1 VTADSFAKV
10 LLAAATLLA
19 VHPSIASA
27 QDLRCERGDIELR
40 GLEIVGNQSFTAA
53 ELSNV
58 IVTTPSGWARRYF
71 NIPFSPK
78 RCLNRTAFADDR
90 LRLML
95 YYRRRGF
102 PKVRVDTATM
112 LDGAGGATVRFSITE
127 GPPTQLTSLTITGLD
142 GVRQRA
148 GVLRNLPIASG
159 DRFDRAKIDMAVDS
173 MTRRLR
179 DAGYPGAHVLNA
191 YGTGPRDGTDTS
203 QTVAYDSLTV
213 VTGAFT
219 RIGAV
224 EVSVEPAPKKTQQIS
239 DAAVRR
245 LVGIDSG
252 HIYRDRLIVDAQ
264 RDLYETDAFA
274 HVAMT
279 LDSAHATS
287 IGTDSVVEP
296 LHVALVEN
304 LMHAAQAGLG
314 YGTLDCFRATAE
326 LADYNFLGDARR
338 LEMQGRISKIGIG
351 KPLDGAS
358 GLCPQ
363 ARSDPY
369 STRLNYYLGSTLRQ
383 PILLGLRS
391 VPSITAYT
399 SRVSEYNAY
408 VRTTIVGGI
417 ASETWTPTRRST
429 LQLSYT
435 LDYGR
440 TEAQPALFCA
450 VFNLCTISDQQRVQ
464 RNQRLGVLS
473 AVFSRD
479 WSDNAVMPTRGGI
492 LRLEGRH
499 SSSWVLSDSGL
510 HFNTLLG
517 DISRYISVGGGTVLA
532 LRIRGGSVF
541 GSGFIPPQ
549 ERMYAG
555 GPTTVR
561 GYPQNELGAVTYI
574 AAAYDTVKTESNP
587 VTHDSV
593 TTYQVRNGAYRR
605 AVPVGGNSLL
615 VMNAELRF
623 RSPFLPD
630 LLQFGVFGDAGDV
643 WDRGASAFE
652 NFHLK
657 FTPGIQVAA
666 LTPVGPAR
674 IILGYNPYQRP
685 AGPIY
690 YENSAAA
697 GGQLVCVSPNN
708 NLAINASG
716 QQAEG
721 ACTSFTPTQSKSF
734 RSRLTLS
741 LAIGQAF

>member
-1 VTADSFAKV
+1 MTADSFAKV
-10 LLAAATLLA
+10 FLAAATVLA
-19 VHPSIASA
+19 VSSSSVSA

-40 GLEIVGNQSFTAA
+40 GLEFSGNQAFTAA

-78 RCLNRTAFADDR
+78 RCLNRTEFANDR
-90 LRLML
+90 LRLIL
-95 YYRRRGF
+95 FYRRRGF
-102 PKVRVDTATM
+102 PRVTVDTATA
-112 LDGAGGATVRFSITE
+112 LDGAGGATVHFTIAEGTATPLVALSITGIE
-127 GPPTQLTSLTITGLD
+127 QAA
-142 GVRQRA
+142 RA
-148 GVLRNLPIASG
+148 GRVLRDLPIKAG
-159 DRFDRAKIDMAVDS
+159 DRFDRAKIDMAVD
-173 MTRRLR
+173 TIARRLR
-179 DAGYPGAHVLNA
+179 DAGYPGARVDNSYTTHPADGSDSTVL
-191 YGTGPRDGTDTS
+191 
-203 QTVAYDSLTV
+203 VAYDTMTIR
-213 VTGAFT
+213 TGAFT
-219 RIGAV
+219 RVGAV
-224 EVSVEPAPKKTQQIS
+224 RVAVEPAPHHTQQIS
-239 DAAVRR
+239 NGAVRR

-252 HIYRDRLIVDAQ
+252 HIYRERLIVDAQ

-274 HVAMT
+274 HVSMT
-279 LDSAHATS
+279 LDTTHLTA
-287 IGTDSVVEP
+287 IGTDSVMAP
-296 LHVALVEN
+296 LDVSLVEN

-338 LEMQGRISKIGIG
+338 LDVQGRISKIGIG

-358 GLCPQ
+358 GFCPQ

-369 STRLNYYLGSTLRQ
+369 STRLNYYLGATLRQ
-383 PILLGLRS
+383 PVLLGLRT

-417 ASETWTPTRRST
+417 ATVGWTPTRRST
-429 LQLSYT
+429 FQLSYT

-450 VFNLCTISDQQRVQ
+450 VFNLCTINDQQRVQ

-473 AVFSRD
+473 GVFTHD

-492 LRLEGRH
+492 ARFEARH
-499 SSSWVLSDSGL
+499 SSSVVLSDSGL

-517 DISRYISVGGGTVLA
+517 DLSRYISLGGGTVLA
-532 LRIRGGSVF
+532 LRVRGGSVF
-541 GSGFIPPQ
+541 GNGFIPPQ

-574 AAAYDTVKTESNP
+574 AGAYDTVRKEINP
-587 VTHDSV
+587 VSHDSV
-593 TTYQVRNGAYRR
+593 TTYEVRNGAYRR
-605 AVPVGGNSLL
+605 AVPVGGNSLV

-623 RSPFLPD
+623 RSPFLSD
-630 LLQFGVFGDAGDV
+630 LLQFGIFEDAGDV
-643 WDRGASAFE
+643 WDRGSVFE
-652 NFHLK
+652 NFQLK
-657 FTPGIQVAA
+657 FTPGVQVAA
-666 LTPVGPAR
+666 LTPVGPVR
-674 IILGYNPYQRP
+674 VILGYNPYQRP
-685 AGPIY
+685 SGPIY
-690 YENSAAA
+690 FENSAAA
-697 GGQLVCVSPNN
+697 GGQLLCVSPNN
-708 NLAINASG
+708 ELSVDASG
-716 QQAEG
+716 QQASG
-721 ACTSFTPTQSKSF
+721 QCSAFTPLQSRSF